1 MKQFLKF
8 TFASCLGFLLSF
20 FTICIIVAIVIVAT
34 VTGFSSKQIT
44 VAPNSVLKIEFN
56 GVLKEQAGD
65 MSFFD
70 AWSSTNITEL
80 GIHDIIKSIQHAKT
94 DENIVGIWL
103 QMDLF
108 SAGNASISEI
118 RDALV
123 DFKESGKFII
133 AYGDNYTQQLYYLA
147 TVADKIFIHP
157 SGTIELKG
165 LASKPIFFK
174 NALQK
179 VGVDMQVVKVGDYK
193 GAPEMYTN
201 NAMSDE
207 NKAQTKNIINQL
219 WRKMCTNIASE
230 RNISI
235 EQIES
240 LVEKSVMFAPTKSYV
255 TEGLVDSLLYPDEL
269 VSYFKTHID
278 STYNEEEQ
286 MVSYGDYIV
295 LASQN
300 KSNNNKIAVLY
311 ANGGIDDGDIEGI
324 DSEELSKLLSETRKD
339 SSIKAVVLRINS
351 PGGSA
356 FGAERIWRET
366 SLFKGV
372 KPLVVSMGDYA
383 ASGGYYIA
391 TQADSIFSNT
401 ETLTGSIGIFGI
413 IPNFSKIS
421 EKFGITYDPQTTH
434 TLADFPS
441 FTRDMTTYE
450 RNILERYITDNYQLF
465 LHRCSEGRSITK
477 AALLPLAGGRVWTG
491 SDALTHGLVDKIG
504 GLQQAIQSAA
514 RMASIT
520 SYEVEHLPKKK
531 TVWESMLEDTTIQ
544 IQSLLTKNIPLH
556 EYRLIRSFI
565 DNKTRIIIQA
575 RMEENSE
582 IW

>member
-56 GVLKEQAGD
+56 GVLKEQARD

-70 AWSSTNITEL
+70 AWSSTNVTEL

-123 DFKESGKFII
+123 DFKKSGKFII

-219 WRKMCTNIASE
+219 WQKMCTNIASE

-324 DSEELSKLLSETRKD
+324 DLLKNCLNCYQKL
-339 SSIKAVVLRINS
+339 
-351 PGGSA
+351 
-356 FGAERIWRET
+356 ERI
-366 SLFKGV
+366 
-372 KPLVVSMGDYA
+372 
-383 ASGGYYIA
+383 
-391 TQADSIFSNT
+391 
-401 ETLTGSIGIFGI
+401 
-413 IPNFSKIS
+413 
-421 EKFGITYDPQTTH
+421 
-434 TLADFPS
+434 
-441 FTRDMTTYE
+441 
-450 RNILERYITDNYQLF
+450 
-465 LHRCSEGRSITK
+465 
-477 AALLPLAGGRVWTG
+477 LL
-491 SDALTHGLVDKIG
+491 
-504 GLQQAIQSAA
+504 
-514 RMASIT
+514 
-520 SYEVEHLPKKK
+520 
-531 TVWESMLEDTTIQ
+531 
-544 IQSLLTKNIPLH
+544 
-556 EYRLIRSFI
+556 
-565 DNKTRIIIQA
+565 
-575 RMEENSE
+575 
-582 IW
+582 